1 MAALDAPRGVYNVVD
16 DRPLPRGEYVDALA
30 DALGVPSPTERSVT
44 LELPAPFS
52 AMLRSL
58 RVSNQRLKE
67 TTGWQPRF
75 PSAWEGWAAV
85 IADWRTH
92 APGPVWR
99 DDLPVSA
106 RRRSR
111 SPHLSRF
118 VALSRQHHDTD
129 SSLRRGEPAWPSAT
143 PTLTPSGQP
152 SGLEP
157 WLRRRVARRRGP
169 DRDDQL
175 DQMNP
180 DTLARD
186 FNEYRPR
193 LLGIAYRMLGSAWD
207 AEDVVAEAMVRWMG
221 VDREQVREPLA
232 FLTTVVTRLAIDQLR
247 SARATR
253 ETYVGEWLPEPVL
266 TDPSRLG
273 PLDTVERRDTVSLAT
288 LRMME
293 ALTPPERA
301 VLVLHEAFDMSHAE
315 VADILGI
322 SEAGARQHLRRARSH
337 LDRDV
342 GRSGRAVHDETL
354 ARFLT
359 ALENGDLAQVQDL
372 LATDV
377 ASYSDGGGR
386 AHAARRRI
394 LGAEHIVQYVGTLR
408 RHLPVRDVRRS
419 GRERTACGHPLVRPP
434 VHTARP
440 RRSRRKDPRD
450 PLDHEPGQAPIF
462 APTTR
467 RRERSTAEDAVVT
480 ASVVDRNAAPS
491 PWPTTRRVACRGAAG
506 PAGSRCTTSCTV
518 RTAGRRNR
526 PTWPRCVR
534 HVTVSTTWVVS
545 ASSVTPMWRAACRSS
560 TPGVV

>member
-1 MAALDAPRGVYNVVD
+1 MASAL
-16 DRPLPRGEYVDALA
+16 
-30 DALGVPSPTERSVT
+30 
-44 LELPAPFS
+44 
-52 AMLRSL
+52 
-58 RVSNQRLKE
+58 
-67 TTGWQPRF
+67 
-75 PSAWEGWAAV
+75 
-85 IADWRTH
+85 
-92 APGPVWR
+92 
-99 DDLPVSA
+99 
-106 RRRSR
+106 
-111 SPHLSRF
+111 
-118 VALSRQHHDTD
+118 
-129 SSLRRGEPAWPSAT
+129 T
-143 PTLTPSGQP
+143 PTLTPSGRP

-157 WLRRRVARRRGP
+157 SLRRRVARRRGP
-169 DRDDQL
+169 NRDDQP

-322 SEAGARQHLRRARSH
+322 SEAGARQHLRRARRH
-337 LDRDV
+337 LDHGV

-354 ARFLT
+354 ERFLT

-372 LATDV
+372 LAADV

-386 AHAARRRI
+386 AHAARRPV

-408 RHLPVRDVRRS
+408 RHLPVRDVRPVDVNGQPAATLWF
-419 GRERTACGHPLVRPP
+419 GRQFTLLALDVRGDKIREIHWIMNPDKLRYLHQQLADANEAPPRT
-434 VHTARP
+434 
-440 RRSRRKDPRD
+440 
-450 PLDHEPGQAPIF
+450 
-462 APTTR
+462 
-467 RRERSTAEDAVVT
+467 
-480 ASVVDRNAAPS
+480 PS
-491 PWPTTRRVACRGAAG
+491 
-506 PAGSRCTTSCTV
+506 
-518 RTAGRRNR
+518 
-526 PTWPRCVR
+526 
-534 HVTVSTTWVVS
+534 
-545 ASSVTPMWRAACRSS
+545 
-560 TPGVV
+560 